1 MSTNP
6 LIKKA
11 LLIVNLPKKSSSHI
25 KMNLKL
31 FNNIQVTVFLASL
44 TDGSSTG
51 VADGESVDGSA
62 FVERISVR
70 KRTKISNQD
79 FAFN

>member
-1 MSTNP
+1 MYS
-6 LIKKA
+6 
-11 LLIVNLPKKSSSHI
+11 
-25 KMNLKL
+25 KL

-62 FVERISVR
+62 FVERILVR
-70 KRTKISNQD
+70 KRTNTSNHDQNQD
-79 FAFN
+79 FKSLNQNQDFK